1 MLVVE
6 LAEGGIDG
14 AQTRG
19 ALAAEDGAAD
29 GGVFEFTTVGDAAEK
44 ESAAAHVAAA
54 DEVDGKEKAFSK
66 GLEENVGVFIRAN
79 ASEQHDVCV
88 RGEQRGQRG
97 DVLFQGFTKVRILM
111 IDGNAGKRTELIE
124 GDGGVGRKQA
134 AVTGDDEGGS
144 DTFGRMGEGPGIS
157 ELAPKVQTTE
167 EGEDL
172 AESDGFTA
180 LQAAGEFEA
189 GAGTEDQLGAFTAG
203 LGRGQQKHLLHKR
216 TYVDRH
222 GCLFGRVSQ

>member
-1 MLVVE
+1 M
-6 LAEGGIDG
+6 GI
-14 AQTRG
+14 
-19 ALAAEDGAAD
+19 AAI
-29 GGVFEFTTVGDAAEK
+29 EK
-44 ESAAAHVAAA
+44 RRQ
-54 DEVDGKEKAFSK
+54 G
-66 GLEENVGVFIRAN
+66 
-79 ASEQHDVCV
+79 
-88 RGEQRGQRG
+88 G

-189 GAGTEDQLGAFTAG
+189 GTGIEDQLGAFAAG
-203 LGRGQQKHLLHKR
+203 FSRGQQKHLVHKANLR
-216 TYVDRH
+216 GQTRMSIWPGIPV
-222 GCLFGRVSQ
+222 GCLTTFVIFGNGGKISLHLRVQKGNLCRIDALVFLYRTARMASGG